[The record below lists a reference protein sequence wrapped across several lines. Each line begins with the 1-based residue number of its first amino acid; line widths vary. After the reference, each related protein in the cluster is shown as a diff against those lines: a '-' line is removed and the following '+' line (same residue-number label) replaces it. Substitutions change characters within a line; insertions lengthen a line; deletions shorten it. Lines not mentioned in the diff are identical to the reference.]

1 MCCRLKI
8 AQIVKNT
15 LKKNLFTDLS
25 RDLISNF
32 QEIIIQAIRYDA
44 VSVKNKMTNEFSKS
58 LRFYQLSQ

>member
-8 AQIVKNT
+8 A
-15 LKKNLFTDLS
+15 LGLGL
-25 RDLISNF
+25 LISNF